1 MARLAWYYYWILL
14 AHTFRQCQCKY
25 HVTSY
30 HYLFR
35 DRDPIATYRDFS
47 LSFWP
52 EPFNGRLAI
61 LAMELAPATNAISSQ
76 SSAVLSRPQPPFA
89 TLPSVPPAEVWSS
102 TANAVDP
109 PQVARRRPGVREWP
123 TSQNESNASM
133 VLVTSKQ
140 SSGKYGWTLKSPGLV
155 SYDLCLL
162 PRLVAQ
168 SFQIDTREKHPA
180 ALSSENA
187 VEGTGFKSKAG
198 SISNLGKKDR

>member
-1 MARLAWYYYWILL
+1 
-14 AHTFRQCQCKY
+14 
-25 HVTSY
+25 
-30 HYLFR
+30 
-35 DRDPIATYRDFS
+35 
-47 LSFWP
+47 
-52 EPFNGRLAI
+52 
-61 LAMELAPATNAISSQ
+61 
-76 SSAVLSRPQPPFA
+76 
-89 TLPSVPPAEVWSS
+89 
-102 TANAVDP
+102 
-109 PQVARRRPGVREWP
+109 
-123 TSQNESNASM
+123 M